1 LPSFRAKLFRY
12 PGPGGWTFVTVP
24 PKHAPRATH
33 AWGRTPVLAT
43 VNGVSWNTSVWWDM
57 KTQSTLLAVPKKVRA
72 EKEDGDRVSV
82 NLEFGNNRP

>member
-1 LPSFRAKLFRY
+1 
-12 PGPGGWTFVTVP
+12 
-24 PKHAPRATH
+24 
-33 AWGRTPVLAT
+33 
-43 VNGVSWNTSVWWDM
+43 M